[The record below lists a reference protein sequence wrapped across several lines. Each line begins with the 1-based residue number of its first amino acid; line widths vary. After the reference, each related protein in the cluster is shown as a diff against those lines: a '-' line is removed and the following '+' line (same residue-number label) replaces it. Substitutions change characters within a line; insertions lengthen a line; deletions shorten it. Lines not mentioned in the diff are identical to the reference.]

1 MIPSQMMKVQCGPEI
16 IGKDKI
22 VNPWN
27 SLQTTYK
34 VLRNETFLLREASH
48 DDKHCP
54 NLIPR
59 LWIFV
64 PRCKLT
70 GNLSSGVPTCKEP
83 MVHTRSTA
91 SSKLLKYHLNQSHKV
106 LEKSIAII
114 QRNVVQIA
122 KHGIGRRNFLLLH
135 KASNRRRNSR

>member
-1 MIPSQMMKVQCGPEI
+1 MYNIINNQKFDQVNPSWHVPNKSQQGRSLMIPSQMMKVQCGPEI

-70 GNLSSGVPTCKEP
+70 GKISYQQLFQWGT
-83 MVHTRSTA
+83 
-91 SSKLLKYHLNQSHKV
+91 HLQGTNG
-106 LEKSIAII
+106 AY
-114 QRNVVQIA
+114 
-122 KHGIGRRNFLLLH
+122 
-135 KASNRRRNSR
+135 